1 MLVLQDG
8 VKLMLRQIGIF
19 KSNLTIYIRHF
30 MHIAHEDF
38 ATKRLAMDLHCA
50 LIGIEIAMW
59 DIIGKT
65 VEQPIYNLLGG
76 PVRPHI
82 RVYANGWGHGS
93 PDDIAQEAA
102 ELVEQRGFNALK
114 FDPFP

>member
-1 MLVLQDG
+1 
-8 VKLMLRQIGIF
+8 
-19 KSNLTIYIRHF
+19 